1 MSYFEVGRLLVW
13 PAIAVC
19 YWALLRAIWREC
31 KTDRRSNS
39 LAMDIILL
47 VGGGPILWLIGRNVA
62 GYLELEYWTLK
73 PVQHDSLSAPQLVPA
88 VS

>member
-1 MSYFEVGRLLVW
+1 
-13 PAIAVC
+13 
-19 YWALLRAIWREC
+19 
-31 KTDRRSNS
+31 
-39 LAMDIILL
+39 MDIILL